1 MEKIRTTLYIHKW
14 KDNRCVLSTIRDWYN
29 NIQNTINYEYHYFR
43 TIGPDCAGIF
53 NYGPTWFNST
63 KEAFQ
68 EGTGLGFNVSGV
80 VIYEGD

>member
-43 TIGPDCAGIF
+43 KLRSDCAGIF
-53 NYGPTWFNST
+53 NCGPTWFNST

-80 VIYEGD
+80 VIYEGE